1 MQIAELRI
9 ENFRGVQSGHVRF
22 DQHSVLVGPNNCGK
36 TTIIEALA
44 LLFGRDRMVRTLTE
58 HDFFGGDPQPT
69 DRIRLVARST
79 RRPGSPTCFAGSTI
93 IPPRGSTSCCPGIGR
108 SGGPLVL
115 LESLARGRAV
125 QHSRHHRPRLAVDQL
140 VAFNR

>member
-1 MQIAELRI
+1 MRIADLRI
-9 ENFRGVQSGHVRF
+9 ENFRGARTGHVRF

-69 DRIRLVARST
+69 DRIRRIT
-79 RRPGSPTCFAGSTI
+79 TI
-93 IPPRGSTSCCPGIGR
+93 IGFEGLDPT
-108 SGGPLVL
+108 GGL
-115 LESLARGRAV
+115 LYVANLDSDNIVGVR
-125 QHSRHHRPRLAVDQL
+125 VDQQAGKSSVEL
-140 VAFNR
+140 RRAG